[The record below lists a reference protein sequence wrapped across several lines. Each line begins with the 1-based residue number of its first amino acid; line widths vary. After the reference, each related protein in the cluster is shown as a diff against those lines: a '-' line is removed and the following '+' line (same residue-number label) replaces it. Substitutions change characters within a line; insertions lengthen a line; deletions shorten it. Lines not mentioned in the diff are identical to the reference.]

1 MIELLWVSD
10 AGEVRSELVKRPLL
24 WERWS
29 GRHGVLRPLVYVCVP
44 PIHSATDPPFPA
56 WEYRPTYLPDPLFMH
71 IAETGVEE
79 PMWVYLSA
87 CGVLIAKSVS

>member
-1 MIELLWVSD
+1 M
-10 AGEVRSELVKRPLL
+10 
-24 WERWS
+24 
-29 GRHGVLRPLVYVCVP
+29 GVLRPLVYVCVP